1 MTKPE
6 SFKIQVGNGLYISV
20 ERNFAPHDRE
30 VFVGIVDEND
40 AWLHNIA
47 MIRQGFEFDQNNDVK
62 WLDKIFNVWVKG
74 SDTCPEDY
82 TDFFG
87 IDLSATI

>member
-1 MTKPE
+1 
-6 SFKIQVGNGLYISV
+6 
-20 ERNFAPHDRE
+20 
-30 VFVGIVDEND
+30 
-40 AWLHNIA
+40 

-62 WLDKIFNVWVKG
+62 WLDKIFNVWVNG
-74 SDTCPEDY
+74 SNTCPEDY